1 MTKRSLM
8 AGVATLLVAIVIG
21 TGVGAAGPPPA
32 YFVDE
37 SKLPFDELAGTSTV
51 RYWGV
56 HGGAGYR
63 IEVPVNWNGD
73 LVLYAHGFRGTGL
86 ELTITNPRIRQWL
99 VTHGYAWAASS
110 FSTNGY
116 DVKQGVK
123 DTHDL
128 GQLFNGLVG
137 NAKRTYITGHSMGGH
152 ITGVAIE
159 QYPSA
164 YAGALPMC
172 GVMGD
177 NELFDYFL
185 DFNLVAQALAG
196 VPAEF
201 PFPADYQ
208 TAVVPG
214 VKAALG
220 PAYPVALNAQG
231 VALRGVTQN
240 ISGGPRPAFAASFA
254 VWGNFL
260 FTVGVAGGDLGVAPG
275 NVQDNSDT
283 VYQID
288 ANPALSPAEIALNAA
303 VLRVAQDP
311 QGRHPN
317 GLGNIPPIL
326 ATFRIPVLTLHTIG
340 DLFVPLSMEQIYA
353 RRAAAQGTS
362 ALLVQ
367 RVIRDHGHCGF
378 LVPEEEAAFAAL
390 VNWVTNGVKPTG
402 DDVLTPAVVAGP
414 NYGCTFTRPGHV
426 GYPACP

>member
-1 MTKRSLM
+1 MNPGYHTANYVLSGDRWAPITLLPHALRRGRMRGTRGDHPSSRPRVRPSGSKRTFPKARRHPMTKRSLM
-8 AGVATLLVAIVIG
+8 AGVTTLLVAIVVG
-21 TGVGAAGPPPA
+21 TGVGMAGPPPA

-37 SKLPFDELAGTSTV
+37 SKLPFDELPGTSTV

-137 NAKRTYITGHSMGGH
+137 NPKRTYITGHSMGGH

-164 YAGALPMC
+164 YVGALPMC

-185 DFNLVAQALAG
+185 
-196 VPAEF
+196 
-201 PFPADYQ
+201 
-208 TAVVPG
+208 
-214 VKAALG
+214 
-220 PAYPVALNAQG
+220 
-231 VALRGVTQN
+231 R
-240 ISGGPRPAFAASFA
+240 S
-254 VWGNFL
+254 
-260 FTVGVAGGDLGVAPG
+260 
-275 NVQDNSDT
+275 
-283 VYQID
+283 
-288 ANPALSPAEIALNAA
+288 SPS
-303 VLRVAQDP
+303 R
-311 QGRHPN
+311 
-317 GLGNIPPIL
+317 
-326 ATFRIPVLTLHTIG
+326 LTI
-340 DLFVPLSMEQIYA
+340 
-353 RRAAAQGTS
+353 RRQ
-362 ALLVQ
+362 
-367 RVIRDHGHCGF
+367 
-378 LVPEEEAAFAAL
+378 
-390 VNWVTNGVKPTG
+390 
-402 DDVLTPAVVAGP
+402 
-414 NYGCTFTRPGHV
+414 
-426 GYPACP
+426 